1 VSGRLAAA
9 RGSMRMGNMRRLA
22 GRRSVAVL
30 VLAALLG
37 SGCGV
42 LGGADPLAGRYVV
55 KGGGGAYDVFLAL
68 SQGFAKAHP
77 NVRWD
82 FEDVGSK
89 GGATAVLNGE
99 ADIGTAS
106 VDLGKSLPTGV
117 EQISIGVSGSALAVA
132 VTNPVTALSRDQA
145 RDIYSGKITDWGAVG
160 GTPGPIT
167 VVARPVES
175 AIWSTFKAY
184 VFDADTKLKP
194 NVVQVSDTDEALR
207 TLHGSAGT
215 IVLVTANSQSR
226 ADQAVRLLAIDGA
239 TPTVANLQSGAYKI
253 RRPLFLLYNTTT
265 TLKPAVQAFLSYV
278 RGAEGQA
285 IINNFQ

>member
-1 VSGRLAAA
+1 
-9 RGSMRMGNMRRLA
+9 MGMAGIRRLP
-22 GRRSVAVL
+22 GRRSVAAL
-30 VLAALLG
+30 VLAALL
-37 SGCGV
+37 SGCGIV
-42 LGGADPLAGRYVV
+42 GGGPDPLAGRYVV

-68 SQGFAKAHP
+68 TQGFAKIHP
-77 NVRWD
+77 GVRWD

-106 VDLGKSLPTGV
+106 VDLGTALPAGI
-117 EQISIGVSGSALAVA
+117 QQLSIGVSGSALAVA
-132 VTNPVTALSRDQA
+132 VSNPVSALSRDQV
-145 RDIYSGKITDWGAVG
+145 RDIFSGKITDWAAVG

-167 VVARPVES
+167 VVARPTES
-175 AIWSTFKAY
+175 AIWSSFKAY

-207 TLHGSAGT
+207 AVHGSAST
-215 IVLVTANSQSR
+215 IVLVTSNNQSR
-226 ADQAVRLLAIDGA
+226 TDPGVRLLAIDGV

-253 RRPLFLLYNTTT
+253 RRPLFLLFNSTTQ
-265 TLKPAVQAFLSYV
+265 KPAVQAFLGYV
-278 RGAEGQA
+278 RGADGQA